1 MTKLEYLKMLAEQQ
15 MLMGK
20 IIDNSERQVRYI
32 RGNHRSLNGL
42 MRLLAARA
50 SLLAQLRKFI
60 DRTSRFHDWEN
71 DGEVRDMMRNIQQ
84 DWQKIRNVQSTLVAT
99 AQMEKNNIA
108 NKLGGARI
116 TQNIRSAYIGRWYQ
130 GLSRGFSREV

>member
-50 SLLAQLRKFI
+50 SLLAQLRKII
-60 DRTSRFHDWEN
+60 DRTSPFHDWEN
-71 DGEVRDMMRNIQQ
+71 DGEVRDMIRNIQQ
-84 DWQKIRNVQSTLVAT
+84 DWQKIRDVQSTLMAT

-130 GLSRGFSREV
+130 GLSRGFSREA

>member
-1 MTKLEYLKMLAEQQ
+1 MLAEQET
-15 MLMGK
+15 LMGK
-20 IIDNSERQVRYI
+20 IIDNTERQVRYI

-50 SLLAQLRKFI
+50 SLLAELRKNI
-60 DRTSRFHDWEN
+60 DRTSTIHDWES
-71 DGEVRDMMRNIQQ
+71 DGEVQDMLRNIRQ
-84 DWQKIRNVQSTLVAT
+84 DWQKIRNVQFTLMAT
-99 AQMEKNNIA
+99 AKMEKNNIA

>member
-1 MTKLEYLKMLAEQQ
+1 MTKLEYLEMLAEQQ

-84 DWQKIRNVQSTLVAT
+84 DWQKIRDVQSTLMAT
-99 AQMEKNNIA
+99 AQMEKNNIT

>member
-84 DWQKIRNVQSTLVAT
+84 DRQKIRDVQSTLMAT

>member
-1 MTKLEYLKMLAEQQ
+1 MTKLEYLKMLAEQET
-15 MLMGK
+15 LMGK
-20 IIDNSERQVRYI
+20 ISDNTERQVRYI

-84 DWQKIRNVQSTLVAT
+84 DWQKIRDVQSTLMAT

>member
-1 MTKLEYLKMLAEQQ
+1 MTKLEYLEMLAEQQ

-84 DWQKIRNVQSTLVAT
+84 DWQKIRDVQSTLMAT

>member
-1 MTKLEYLKMLAEQQ
+1 MTRQEYLTMLAEQET
-15 MLMGK
+15 LMGK
-20 IIDNSERQVRYI
+20 IIDNTERQVRYI

-50 SLLAQLRKFI
+50 SLLAELRKNI
-60 DRTSRFHDWEN
+60 DRTSTIHDWES
-71 DGEVRDMMRNIQQ
+71 DGEVQDMLRNIRQ
-84 DWQKIRNVQSTLVAT
+84 DWQKIRNVQFTLMAT
-99 AQMEKNNIA
+99 AKMEKNNIA

>member
-1 MTKLEYLKMLAEQQ
+1 MTKLEYLEMLAEQQ

-84 DWQKIRNVQSTLVAT
+84 DWQKIRDVQSTLMAT
-99 AQMEKNNIA
+99 AQMEKNNIT

-116 TQNIRSAYIGRWYQ
+116 TQNIRSAYIGRGYQ

>member
-84 DWQKIRNVQSTLVAT
+84 DWQKIRDVQSTLMAT

-130 GLSRGFSREV
+130 GISRGFSREV

>member
-15 MLMGK
+15 TLMGK

-84 DWQKIRNVQSTLVAT
+84 DWQKIRDVQSTLMAT

>member
-1 MTKLEYLKMLAEQQ
+1 MTRQEYLKMLAEQES
-15 MLMGK
+15 LMGK
-20 IIDNSERQVRYI
+20 IIDNTERQVRYI

-50 SLLAQLRKFI
+50 SLLAQLRKI
-60 DRTSRFHDWEN
+60 VDRTSAVHDWES
-71 DGEVRDMMRNIQQ
+71 DGEVQDMMRNIRQ
-84 DWQKIRNVQSTLVAT
+84 DWQKIRDVQSALAVT

-116 TQNIRSAYIGRWYQ
+116 TRNIRSAYIGRWRQ

>member
-84 DWQKIRNVQSTLVAT
+84 DWQKIRDVQSTLMAT

>member
-1 MTKLEYLKMLAEQQ
+1 MTRQEYLKMLAEQET
-15 MLMGK
+15 LMEK
-20 IIDNSERQVRYI
+20 IIDNTERQVRYI

-50 SLLAQLRKFI
+50 SLLAQLRKI
-60 DRTSRFHDWEN
+60 VDRTSAVHDWES
-71 DGEVRDMMRNIQQ
+71 DVEVQDMMRNIRQ
-84 DWQKIRNVQSTLVAT
+84 DWQMIRDVQSALAVT

>member
-1 MTKLEYLKMLAEQQ
+1 MTKLEYLEMLAEQQ
-15 MLMGK
+15 TLMEK

-84 DWQKIRNVQSTLVAT
+84 DWQKIRDVQSTLMAT

>member
-1 MTKLEYLKMLAEQQ
+1 MLAEQQ

-84 DWQKIRNVQSTLVAT
+84 DWQKIRDVQSTLMST
-99 AQMEKNNIA
+99 AQMEKNNIT

>member
-15 MLMGK
+15 TLMEK
-20 IIDNSERQVRYI
+20 IIDNTERQVRYI

-84 DWQKIRNVQSTLVAT
+84 DWQKIRDVQSTLMAT

>member
-1 MTKLEYLKMLAEQQ
+1 MTRLDYLKMLAEQQ
-15 MLMGK
+15 KLMER
-20 IIDNSERQVRYI
+20 IIENTERQVRYI

-50 SLLAQLRKFI
+50 SLLAQLRKII
-60 DRTSRFHDWEN
+60 DQIGAVHDWEH
-71 DGEVRDMMRNIQQ
+71 DGEVQEVMRNIRQ
-84 DWQKIRNVQSTLVAT
+84 DWQKIREVQSALVAT

-108 NKLGGARI
+108 IKLGGTRV

-130 GLSRGFSREV
+130 GLSRGFSREA